1 MFMKYQFSLLILLS
15 AAIGAAHAENEIYK
29 CVGPNGGVEYKNNGP
44 TKDCK
49 KLELQGISVIPA
61 PPASAKRQGSVQT
74 ASLKSSSSP
83 ADFPRIDSGTQ
94 KTRDNDRRQILLD
107 EMKSE
112 QDKLAGLKKDYNNG
126 EPERQGDERNYSK
139 YQERVTAMKDDIS
152 RTEKNIEALER
163 ELKRDGGGDIK

>member
-1 MFMKYQFSLLILLS
+1 MFMKYQFSLMVFLFTVVGI
-15 AAIGAAHAENEIYK
+15 AHAEGEIYK
-29 CVGPNGGVEYKNNGP
+29 CVNPNGVVEYKNNGP

-61 PPASAKRQGSVQT
+61 PPAVKKSGGVQT

-94 KTRDNDRRQILLD
+94 KARDNDRRQILLD

-112 QDKLAGLKKDYNNG
+112 QDKLASLKKDYNNG
-126 EPERQGDERNYSK
+126 EPERQGNESNYAK

-163 ELKRDGGGDIK
+163 ELKREGGDAK

>member
-1 MFMKYQFSLLILLS
+1 MLILLCV
-15 AAIGAAHAENEIYK
+15 AAGLAHAEGEIYK

-61 PPASAKRQGSVQT
+61 PASTKKQGSVQT

-94 KTRDNDRRQILLD
+94 KARDNDRRQILLD
-107 EMKSE
+107 ELKSE
-112 QDKLAGLKKDYNNG
+112 QNKLAGLRKDYNNG
-126 EPERQGDERNYSK
+126 EPERQGDERNYAK
-139 YQERVTAMKDDIS
+139 YEERVTAMRDDIS
-152 RTEKNIEALER
+152 RTEKNIDALQR
-163 ELKRDGGGDIK
+163 ELKREGGDSK

>member
-1 MFMKYQFSLLILLS
+1 MFMKYQFSLLIFVS
-15 AAIGAAHAENEIYK
+15 AATWAVHAENEIYK
-29 CVGPNGGVEYKNNGP
+29 CVSPNGGVEYKNNGP

-61 PPASAKRQGSVQT
+61 PASAKRQGGLQT

-83 ADFPRIDSGTQ
+83 ADFPRIDNGTQ
-94 KTRDNDRRQILLD
+94 KARDNDRHQILMD

-112 QDKLAGLKKDYNNG
+112 QEKLASLRKDYNNG
-126 EPERQGDERNYSK
+126 EPERQGDERNFAK

-152 RTEKNIEALER
+152 RTEKNIEALQR
-163 ELKRDGGGDIK
+163 ELKRDGGDIK